1 MKFKS
6 VFIWK
11 KKYIDALFI
20 LAKYS
25 IKDQLS

>member
-1 MKFKS
+1 MKFKY

-11 KKYIDALFI
+11 KNIDALFI
-20 LAKYS
+20 LEKYS

>member
-1 MKFKS
+1 MKFKY

-11 KKYIDALFI
+11 KNIDNLFI
-20 LAKYS
+20 LAEYS